1 VFGQLESHGKRDM
14 EREKMRMH
22 PIYDKGNKKLRGK
35 GNGEFIFSGI
45 PPFS

>member
-22 PIYDKGNKKLRGK
+22 PIYDKGNKK
-35 GNGEFIFSGI
+35 
-45 PPFS
+45 